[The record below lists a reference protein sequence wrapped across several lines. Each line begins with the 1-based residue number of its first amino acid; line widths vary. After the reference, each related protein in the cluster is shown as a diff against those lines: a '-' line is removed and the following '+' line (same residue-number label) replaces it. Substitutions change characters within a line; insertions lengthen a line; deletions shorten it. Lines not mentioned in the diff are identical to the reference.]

1 MFAGHCSKVDAVPV
15 FKIERRVFE
24 SCLFKVSVVA
34 HKYFFS
40 RILKKQELSEALLL
54 HALTASGGVDHL
66 NAAAGAK

>member
-24 SCLFKVSVVA
+24 SCLFKISVVA
-34 HKYFFS
+34 HKYLFREHQKSQSFPK
-40 RILKKQELSEALLL
+40 LY
-54 HALTASGGVDHL
+54 ALTASGGVDHL